1 MFQVLAF
8 LLTVEGLFF
17 FRFVLPLVSK
27 GSFFDSS
34 ENVNPDPRVSE
45 KEKGIPWLPSA
56 WQNSMHLMANV
67 DSLSLETAVI
77 VKAYF

>member
-34 ENVNPDPRVSE
+34 EKVNPDPRVS
-45 KEKGIPWLPSA
+45 KKRRASLGSPVPGKIPC
-56 WQNSMHLMANV
+56 
-67 DSLSLETAVI
+67 T
-77 VKAYF
+77 